1 MEMEH
6 NSTTGKVMLGLLIG
20 TALGASLGILFAPD
34 NGSQTRE
41 KLADGARDVAS
52 DMKKK
57 VKDESFNFRNKAE
70 AFAERADRKA
80 GEVMENEGKKLTL

>member
-1 MEMEH
+1 MEH

-34 NGSQTRE
+34 KGSQTRE

>member
-1 MEMEH
+1 MEH

-20 TALGASLGILFAPD
+20 TALGASLGILFAP
-34 NGSQTRE
+34 NQGSQTRE
-41 KLADGARDVAS
+41 KLAEGARDVAS